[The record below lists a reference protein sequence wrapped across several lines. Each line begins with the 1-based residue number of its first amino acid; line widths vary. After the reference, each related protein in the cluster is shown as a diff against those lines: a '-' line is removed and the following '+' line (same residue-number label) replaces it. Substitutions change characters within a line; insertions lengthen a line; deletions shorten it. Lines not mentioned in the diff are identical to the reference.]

1 MNDYESMQRADV
13 RLRVL
18 QVLASVPGYQ
28 AHDGLVRSQLSA
40 RFAHALSQDALRSE
54 LAWLNEQ
61 GLVKYQ
67 QTGDVVLSLLT
78 QRGHDCSAGVA
89 QIPGVA
95 RPGPGEMLI
104 AAGIGLLGR
113 L

>member
-18 QVLASVPGYQ
+18 QVLSGVPGYQ
-28 AHDGLVRSQLSA
+28 AHDGLVRAQLLG
-40 RFAHALSQDALRSE
+40 RYAHALSQDAVRGE
-54 LAWLNEQ
+54 LAWLHEQ
-61 GLVKYQ
+61 GLVKYSQ
-67 QTGDVVLSLLT
+67 NGDVVLVTLT
-78 QRGHDCSAGVA
+78 QRGHDCSVGVT

-95 RPGPGEMLI
+95 RPGPGEMMI

-113 L
+113 G

>member
-18 QVLASVPGYQ
+18 QVLSGVPGYQ

-40 RFAHALSQDALRSE
+40 RYAHALSQDALRSE
-54 LAWLNEQ
+54 LAWLHEQ
-61 GLVKYQ
+61 GLLRYQ
-67 QTGDVVLSLLT
+67 QTGDVVLVVLT
-78 QRGHDCSAGVA
+78 QRGHDCAAGVA
-89 QIPGVA
+89 QTPGVA
-95 RPGPGEMLI
+95 RPGPGEILT
-104 AAGIGLLGR
+104 AAAVDILKR

>member
-1 MNDYESMQRADV
+1 MNNYELMQRADV

-18 QVLASVPGYQ
+18 QILSGVPGYKT
-28 AHDGLVRSQLSA
+28 HDGMVRSQLAA
-40 RFAHALSQDALRSE
+40 RYAHALSQDALRSE
-54 LAWLNEQ
+54 LAWLHEQ
-61 GLVKYQ
+61 DLLRYEETNG
-67 QTGDVVLSLLT
+67 VVLVTLT
-78 QRGHDCSAGVA
+78 QRGHDCAAGVT

-113 L
+113 S